1 MPRTSVAES
10 QHDPILRTKL
20 HRPPVAAAAVRR
32 IRLHG
37 QMDHGL
43 ETPLTLVSAPAGYGK
58 STLVSHWLESLS
70 HPNAWLSLD
79 VADGDLTVFTS
90 YLIAAIRT
98 LFPDAC
104 KETEALIAAPNLP
117 PVSVLGG
124 YLVNELDEIDTSFVL
139 TLDDYHHIAPM
150 SDVHELIGFILNH
163 PPALLRLVIVTRRDP
178 PLAMASMRASCRLT
192 DVRAK
197 DLKFSPSDIAAFLEI
212 TAGVTVNEE
221 ALANLQQQ
229 TEGWAVGLRLVAL
242 HLRHVDDPDGFLKE
256 LGGGINHIREYL
268 GQEVLAERSPRMR
281 DWLLRTS
288 ILDTFCPQLCDA
300 LRADD
305 DTDEGSDFGGRR
317 FVDELQRNN
326 LFAISLDDQQEWF
339 RYHHLCR
346 DFLNNVLLRE
356 WDSEEVAGLHARASA
371 WFAEQGR
378 IEEAVRHALD
388 SGEVQSAVRLVE
400 RHRYDEMNA
409 ERWHRLGRW
418 LKMLPPDTVAE
429 NPILLTAEAYICD
442 YHGEIAKMIALRE
455 RAEGLLSTLQPE
467 SLARKAI
474 EGELAALKGE
484 LHIISGEG
492 ELAVACA
499 DRALELLP
507 PEAIHIRSFA
517 IGEQVLANQMAGD
530 IGRGLRI
537 IAEVLN
543 ERASLPGISEAR
555 MMLMSCLAYWM
566 EGDLNGLKQSASRCL
581 KLGEQ
586 HALKEST
593 SFGRYFLGV
602 HHYAR
607 NELLEAERYL
617 TSIVDH
623 PFAARPMYLVHS
635 ALALALIHTAR
646 GRDEDASSVV
656 ESLLSHTMET
666 NDTLGLATVRAFQVD
681 LAVRQ
686 GRIGEARR
694 LITGAD
700 FESFPP
706 LWFFYTPQLT
716 PVRLLLA
723 EKTPESLEA
732 ALAALNQLDEFLRR
746 VHRKTVRIDALSLQA
761 LVLDAQC
768 AEPAALGK
776 LAEAVE
782 LAAPGGIIRSF
793 VDLGAPM
800 ADLLTRLSRKSGD
813 VTHVEHI
820 LSAFGDPAENAAEG
834 EPPAPERPSLQA
846 SRSTSAIGL
855 PPLEELTN
863 RELDVL
869 ELLAERLQNSE
880 IAARLGI
887 SGHTVGSHLKV
898 IYQKLDVHGRREAVR
913 RAIERGIVT

>member
-1 MPRTSVAES
+1 M
-10 QHDPILRTKL
+10 
-20 HRPPVAAAAVRR
+20 
-32 IRLHG
+32 
-37 QMDHGL
+37 
-43 ETPLTLVSAPAGYGK
+43 
-58 STLVSHWLESLS
+58 
-70 HPNAWLSLD
+70 
-79 VADGDLTVFTS
+79 
-90 YLIAAIRT
+90 
-98 LFPDAC
+98 
-104 KETEALIAAPNLP
+104 
-117 PVSVLGG
+117 LGG
-124 YLVNELDEIDTSFVL
+124 CLVNELDAVETPFLL
-139 TLDDYHHIAPM
+139 TLDDYHSIEPT
-150 SDVHELIGFILNH
+150 SSVHKLIDFLLMH
-163 PPALLRLVIVTRRDP
+163 PPSPLRLVMVTRRDP
-178 PLAMASMRASCRLT
+178 PLPLASMRASGRVN
-192 DVRAK
+192 DVRLQ
-197 DLKFSPSDIAAFLEI
+197 DLEFSPSDCAAFLEA
-212 TAGVTVNEE
+212 TAGLSVSEE
-221 ALANLQQQ
+221 ALANLRRQ

-242 HLRHVDDPDGFLKE
+242 HLRDEDDPDGFLKE
-256 LGGGINHIREYL
+256 LGGGIQHIREYL
-268 GQEVLAERSPRMR
+268 VQEVLTQRSPRMR

-288 ILDTFCPQLCDA
+288 ILDDFCPELCDA

-305 DTDEGSDFGGRR
+305 DTDDGSDFDGRR

-326 LFAISLDDQQEWF
+326 LFAISLDDQAEWF
-339 RYHHLCR
+339 RYHHLFR
-346 DFLNNVLLRE
+346 ALLNNVLLRE

-388 SGEVQSAVRLVE
+388 GGEVQLAVRLVE

-409 ERWHRLGRW
+409 ERWHRLRRW

-442 YHGEIAKMIALRE
+442 FHGDVAKMSALRE

-467 SLARKAI
+467 SLARKSI

-484 LHIISGEG
+484 LHIFSGEG

-507 PEAIHIRSFA
+507 PEAVHIRSFA

-530 IGRGLRI
+530 MGRGLRI
-537 IAEVLN
+537 IAKVLN
-543 ERASLPGISEAR
+543 ERDSLSGISEAR

-566 EGDLNGLKQSASRCL
+566 EGDLNGVKQSASRCL

-586 HALKEST
+586 HALPEST

-617 TSIVDH
+617 ASIVDH
-623 PFAARPMYLVHS
+623 PLAARPHYLVHS

-646 GRDEDASSVV
+646 GRDEDASSAV

-666 NDTLGLATVRAFQVD
+666 NDRLGLATVRAFQVD

-686 GRIGEARR
+686 GRIDEARR

-746 VHRKTVRIDALSLQA
+746 ASPQD
-761 LVLDAQC
+761 
-768 AEPAALGK
+768 
-776 LAEAVE
+776 
-782 LAAPGGIIRSF
+782 
-793 VDLGAPM
+793 
-800 ADLLTRLSRKSGD
+800 
-813 VTHVEHI
+813 
-820 LSAFGDPAENAAEG
+820 
-834 EPPAPERPSLQA
+834 RP
-846 SRSTSAIGL
+846 
-855 PPLEELTN
+855 
-863 RELDVL
+863 D
-869 ELLAERLQNSE
+869 
-880 IAARLGI
+880 
-887 SGHTVGSHLKV
+887 
-898 IYQKLDVHGRREAVR
+898 R
-913 RAIERGIVT
+913 RAVAAGPGSRRQG